1 MLPKKIDI
9 LRNRLE
15 LRTFSY
21 WSAYTSTRLNLRVK
35 IIVWALFF
43 SKLIYLKDIYFLIVV

>member
-21 WSAYTSTRLNLRVK
+21 WSVYTSTRLNFRVK
-35 IIVWALFF
+35 IIAWALFF